1 MRTNRLLSICVL
13 AFVVMMAFS
22 TISLAQTK
30 KPWAKYSNGTLTFSY
45 GAKPAGANVYEVPL
59 KATFLS
65 DIPWVCK
72 ENDISKEIKKVIFTA
87 SFKQVTNITSTRQWF
102 YGMNNLVSI
111 IGLENLNTSKVTDM
125 YGMFG
130 SCFSLKS
137 LNLSRF
143 NTSKV
148 TTMEGMFRN
157 CRALI
162 SLNLS
167 SFNTSNVR
175 VMSLMF
181 FDCGSLK
188 SLNLSNFNTS
198 NVRYMDNM
206 FGYCKSL
213 VSVNLSKFNT
223 SNVTTMKEMFA
234 ACISLTSLDL
244 SRFNTCNV
252 LNMVYMFYN
261 CESLKSLNL
270 STFDMRYLNKAEK
283 MFFNCK
289 ALKTIKVTK
298 NIFDLKLARNT
309 IEGNYN
315 GLNMFF
321 YNCPASVY
329 DENGVKYSQEDLLA
343 GRLNKKFKEPSRDIL
358 TICPDGYHPH
368 MIDLGLPSGT
378 KWACCNLGADS
389 PDEKGS
395 SYSWLDTHSA
405 CADWGGSWR
414 VPTEKDYKE
423 LMDYAGINS
432 TQINGVG
439 GVIITHNKGK
449 IFLPATYVGSVY
461 EGEYWS
467 SSTSVSDLAKC
478 FCFTIYYLN
487 RLPDTKL
494 SAKEQNKRF
503 AIRPVFK

>member
-1 MRTNRLLSICVL
+1 MKNLMRINRLLSICVL
-13 AFVVMMAFS
+13 AFVVMMALPA
-22 TISLAQTK
+22 ISMAQTK

-45 GAKPAGANVYEVPL
+45 GAKPAGADVYEVPL
-59 KATFLS
+59 KAAKDS
-65 DIPWVCK
+65 DIPWYDK
-72 ENDISKEIKKVIFTA
+72 RESIRKVIFNASYKQCEIIKSTA
-87 SFKQVTNITSTRQWF
+87 FWF
-102 YGMNNLVSI
+102 CNCEKLTSI
-111 IGLENLNTSKVTDM
+111 IGLNYLNTANVTNM
-125 YGMFG
+125 SYMF
-130 SCFSLKS
+130 SDCKSLTS
-137 LNLSRF
+137 LNLSSF
-143 NTSKV
+143 KTANV
-148 TTMEGMFRN
+148 TNMSYMFYY
-157 CRALI
+157 CKSLT

-167 SFNTSNVR
+167 SFNTANVTD
-175 VMSLMF
+175 MSGMF
-181 FDCGSLK
+181 RRCTSLT
-188 SLNLSNFNTS
+188 SLNLSSFNTANVTKMRLMFSECSRLTSLNLSSFNTANVTNMSYMFWCCSNLRTLNLSYFNTS
-198 NVRYMDNM
+198 NVESMDKM
-206 FGYCKSL
+206 FSDCK
-213 VSVNLSKFNT
+213 K
-223 SNVTTMKEMFA
+223 
-234 ACISLTSLDL
+234 LTSLDL
-244 SRFNTCNV
+244 T
-252 LNMVYMFYN
+252 
-261 CESLKSLNL
+261 K
-270 STFDMRYLNKAEK
+270 FDMRHVKNAHS
-283 MFFNCK
+283 MFLSSES
-289 ALKTIKVTK
+289 LKTIKVSKATFNLTLVGK
-298 NIFDLKLARNT
+298 T
-309 IEGNYN
+309 Q
-315 GLNMFF
+315 MFGK
-321 YNCPASVY
+321 CPASIY

-343 GRLNKKFKEPSRDIL
+343 GRLNKKFKKPSRDIL

>member
-1 MRTNRLLSICVL
+1 MKNLMRINRLLSICVL
-13 AFVVMMAFS
+13 AFVVMMALPA
-22 TISLAQTK
+22 ISMAQTK

-45 GAKPAGANVYEVPL
+45 GAKPAGADVYEVPL
-59 KATFLS
+59 KEVLFF
-65 DIPWVCK
+65 DIPWYDK
-72 ENDISKEIKKVIFTA
+72 RKSIRKVIFNA
-87 SFKQVTNITSTRQWF
+87 SFKQCENIKSTSHWF
-102 YGMNNLVSI
+102 YECEKLTSI
-111 IGLENLNTSKVTDM
+111 IGLNYLNTANVTNM
-125 YGMFG
+125 SYMFYY
-130 SCFSLKS
+130 CKSLTS

-143 NTSKV
+143 NTANV
-148 TTMEGMFRN
+148 TDMSSMFRR
-157 CRALI
+157 CESLT

-167 SFNTSNVR
+167 SFNTANVTK
-175 VMSLMF
+175 MSLMF
-181 FDCGSLK
+181 WECSRLTSLNLSSFNTANVTDMSYMFSDCISLTSLNLSSFNTANVTDMFK
-188 SLNLSNFNTS
+188 MFEGCCNLRTLNLSNFNTS
-198 NVRYMDNM
+198 NVEQMSSM
-206 FGYCKSL
+206 FYNCK
-213 VSVNLSKFNT
+213 K
-223 SNVTTMKEMFA
+223 
-234 ACISLTSLDL
+234 LTSLDL
-244 SRFNTCNV
+244 S
-252 LNMVYMFYN
+252 
-261 CESLKSLNL
+261 K
-270 STFDMRYLNKAEK
+270 FDMRHVKSAHS
-283 MFFNCK
+283 MFYSSES
-289 ALKTIKVTK
+289 LKTIKVSKVTF
-298 NIFDLKLARNT
+298 NLTLVGRTHIFVK
-309 IEGNYN
+309 
-315 GLNMFF
+315 
-321 YNCPASVY
+321 CPASIY